1 MKASSPF
8 VFEITGLFPE
18 SLLSLQMWLFLFD
31 GSQIYPKQKGVNE
44 NQMARVEVDG
54 DLERALKK
62 FNKKVTDERI
72 LAEYKKRERFT
83 AKKKRKKRSKRAS

>member
-1 MKASSPF
+1 LRVSDY
-8 VFEITGLFPE
+8 VQYL
-18 SLLSLQMWLFLFD
+18 
-31 GSQIYPKQKGVNE
+31 KQKGVNE

-54 DLERALKK
+54 DLERALRK

-83 AKKKRKKRSKRAS
+83 TKKKRKKRSQKAS

>member
-1 MKASSPF
+1 
-8 VFEITGLFPE
+8 
-18 SLLSLQMWLFLFD
+18 
-31 GSQIYPKQKGVNE
+31 VNE

-54 DLERALKK
+54 DLERALRK

-83 AKKKRKKRSKRAS
+83 AKKKRKKRAKRAS